1 MKMTEKQKNC
11 LYCSPDLKGVVPIVE
26 DGGDFLAIE
35 DNGTIIFGTDG
46 AVSYYKRLLN
56 FCPMCGRPLNEEVEL

>member
-1 MKMTEKQKNC
+1 MGNNKTC
-11 LYCSPDLKGVVPIVE
+11 PYCSPDLKGVVPIVE

-46 AVSYYKRLLN
+46 SVADYERLLN
-56 FCPMCGRPLNEEVEL
+56 FCPMCGRRLGD